1 MKILSNIILFQLV
14 VIMLIASVLLTIIGW
29 VIYPF
34 LWLGHI
40 SYQAWHEKVITPL
53 WVWLYNSSKPN

>member
-1 MKILSNIILFQLV
+1 MKILSQIIPFALAV
-14 VIMLIASVLLTIIGW
+14 LILTASVLLTIIGW

-40 SYQAWHEKVITPL
+40 RQQSWYEKTIAPM
-53 WVWLYNSSKPN
+53 WVWLYRKT

>member
-1 MKILSNIILFQLV
+1 MKILSQTILFALAV
-14 VIMLIASVLLTIIGW
+14 LILTASVLLTIIGW

-40 SYQAWHEKVITPL
+40 RQQSWYEKTIAPM
-53 WVWLYNSSKPN
+53 WVWLYRRS

>member
-1 MKILSNIILFQLV
+1 MKILSNIILFALAV
-14 VIMLIASVLLTIIGW
+14 LILTASVLLTIIGW

-40 SYQAWHEKVITPL
+40 SHKMWRCKTIAPM
-53 WVWLYNSSKPN
+53 WVWLNQRT

>member
-1 MKILSNIILFQLV
+1 MKILSNIILFLLV
-14 VIMLIASVLLTIIGW
+14 VIMLIASVLLVIIGW

-40 SYQAWHEKVITPL
+40 RQQSWYEKTIAPM
-53 WVWLYNSSKPN
+53 WVWLYNRSKPN

>member
-1 MKILSNIILFQLV
+1 MKILSQTILFALAV
-14 VIMLIASVLLTIIGW
+14 LILTASVLLTIIGW

-40 SYQAWHEKVITPL
+40 RQQSWYEKTIAPM
-53 WVWLYNSSKPN
+53 WVWLYRKS

>member
-1 MKILSNIILFQLV
+1 MKILSNITLFALAVLILT
-14 VIMLIASVLLTIIGW
+14 ASVLLTIIGW

-40 SYQAWHEKVITPL
+40 RQQSWYEKTIAPM
-53 WVWLYNSSKPN
+53 WVWLYRRS

>member
-1 MKILSNIILFQLV
+1 MKILSNIILFLLV
-14 VIMLIASVLLTIIGW
+14 VIMLIATVLLTIIGW

-40 SYQAWHEKVITPL
+40 SHNMWLRKAIAPM
-53 WVWLYNSSKPN
+53 WVWLYNRSKPN